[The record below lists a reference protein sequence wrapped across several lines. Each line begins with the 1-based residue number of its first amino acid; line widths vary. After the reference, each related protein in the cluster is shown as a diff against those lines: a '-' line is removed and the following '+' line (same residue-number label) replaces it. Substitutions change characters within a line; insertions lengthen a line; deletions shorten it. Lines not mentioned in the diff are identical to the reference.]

1 MKRKLIFFGLIIS
14 LALVAGC
21 EKVKVKW
28 ESLTSPSIKE
38 IGEFDKSSINLSKSI
53 TKTDIASKAR
63 LEGNY
68 EISKI
73 NLKEVYAYLTIDEN
87 NVYPDSVT
95 FEVTCD
101 ALPLGP
107 THKGSFK
114 IKPGV
119 TYKNL
124 SEIKVPLPLVSLT
137 ALDILNSALN
147 RVIKNNSTINFSMKA
162 TAYPAGVS
170 VKGFAYMHIEMDVK
184 YLKCVDTYEFVGVA
198 VSNRGP
204 CD

>member
-1 MKRKLIFFGLIIS
+1 MKKIFIFFGLTIA
-14 LALVAGC
+14 LALLAGC
-21 EKVKVKW
+21 DEVKVKW
-28 ESLTSPSIKE
+28 ELLTSPSIKE
-38 IGEFDKSSINLSKSI
+38 SGVFDKSAINLSKVI
-53 TKTDIASKAR
+53 TKEDIASKAK

-87 NVYPDSVT
+87 TVYPDSVA

-114 IKPGV
+114 IKPG
-119 TYKNL
+119 TTFKNL

-147 RVIKNNSTINFSMKA
+147 RVIKNNSTITFSMKA

-170 VKGFAYMHIEMDVK
+170 VKGFAYMHVDMDVN

-198 VSNRGP
+198 VSNKGP

>member
-1 MKRKLIFFGLIIS
+1 MKKILTFFGLIIF
-14 LALVAGC
+14 LALLTGC
-21 EKVKVKW
+21 DKQKVKW
-28 ESLTSPSIKE
+28 ELLTSPSIKE
-38 IGEFDKSSINLSKSI
+38 LGEFDKSAINLSKSI
-53 TKTDIASKAR
+53 TKTDIASKAK

-87 NVYPDSVT
+87 TVYPDSVT

-107 THKGSFK
+107 THQGSFK

-124 SEIKVPLPLVSLT
+124 SEIKVPLPLVSLS

-147 RVIKNNSTINFSMKA
+147 RVFKNNATINFSMKA
-162 TAYPAGVS
+162 TAYPAGYPS
-170 VKGFAYMHIEMDVK
+170 KALLICI
-184 YLKCVDTYEFVGVA
+184 LKWT
-198 VSNRGP
+198 
-204 CD
+204 

>member
-1 MKRKLIFFGLIIS
+1 MKKILTFFGLIIF
-14 LALVAGC
+14 LALLTGC
-21 EKVKVKW
+21 DKLKVKW
-28 ESLTSPSIKE
+28 ELLTSPSIKE
-38 IGEFDKSSINLSKSI
+38 LGEFDKSAINLSKSI
-53 TKTDIASKAR
+53 TKTDIASKAK

-87 NVYPDSVT
+87 TVYPDSVT

-107 THKGSFK
+107 THQGSFK

-124 SEIKVPLPLVSLT
+124 SEIKVPLPLVSLS

-147 RVIKNNSTINFSMKA
+147 RVFKNNATINFSMKA

-170 VKGFAYMHIEMDVK
+170 VKGFAYMHIEMDVN
-184 YLKCVDTYEFVGVA
+184 YLKCVDTYEFVGVV
-198 VSNRGP
+198 VSNKGP